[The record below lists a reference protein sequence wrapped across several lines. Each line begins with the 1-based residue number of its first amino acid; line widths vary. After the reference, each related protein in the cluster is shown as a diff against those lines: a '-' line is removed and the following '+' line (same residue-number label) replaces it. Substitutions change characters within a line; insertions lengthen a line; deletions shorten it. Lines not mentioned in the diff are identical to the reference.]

1 MREYQTTGIIR
12 VNSGYIG
19 LDKRQAD
26 ARRSRVKPTKT
37 DGVYEV
43 LGQIEF
49 KAGEKIRMERP
60 DKVLLSRMQ
69 DLTPPE
75 NPVEKPEVKKP
86 PVKKKATTKK

>member
-37 DGVYEV
+37 DGVYEI

-49 KAGEKIRMERP
+49 KAGEKIRMEKP
-60 DKVLLSRMQ
+60 DKVLLNRMQ
-69 DLTPPE
+69 DLTQPE
-75 NPVEKPEVKKP
+75 KPVEKPEVKKA
-86 PVKKKATTKK
+86 KKATAKK

>member
-26 ARRSRVKPTKT
+26 ARRSRVKPTKQN
-37 DGVYEV
+37 GVYEV
-43 LGQIEF
+43 LKPIEF
-49 KAGEKIRMERP
+49 KAGEKIRMDQP
-60 DKVLLSRMQ
+60 DKVNLAKMQ

-75 NPVEKPEVKKP
+75 KPEVKKM
-86 PVKKKATTKK
+86 PVKKKAAAKK

>member
-26 ARRSRVKPTKT
+26 ARRSRVEPTKT
-37 DGVYEV
+37 AGVYEI

-49 KAGEKIRMERP
+49 KAGEKIRMEKP
-60 DKVLLSRMQ
+60 DKVLLERMQ
-69 DLTPPE
+69 DLTPE
-75 NPVEKPEVKKP
+75 EKPEVKKP
-86 PVKKKATTKK
+86 PVKKKATAKK